1 MVKNLPEMQ
10 EKKGELGASMWTL
23 RKKKKKKKKRMI
35 KGNYGSNGGCQLN
48 R

>member
-23 RKKKKKKKKRMI
+23 RKKKKKEKENDQGELWK
-35 KGNYGSNGGCQLN
+35 
-48 R
+48 